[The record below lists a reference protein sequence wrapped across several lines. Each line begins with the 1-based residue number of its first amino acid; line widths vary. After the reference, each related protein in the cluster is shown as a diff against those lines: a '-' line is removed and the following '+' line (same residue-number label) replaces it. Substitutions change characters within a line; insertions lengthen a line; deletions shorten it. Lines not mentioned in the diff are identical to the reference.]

1 MIRLPLAGSSR
12 SYDLE
17 PSKIVAI
24 GLNYREHVKESG
36 AFDHKVLEIPK
47 EPVLFAKT
55 PNVLIGPGHPI
66 VIPAFIKDYAFPEP
80 RVDHEA
86 ELAVVIG
93 RRCKNVG
100 VDEALSYVFGYTC
113 FNDVSQRNIQKTDT
127 SGWFRGK
134 SFDTFGP
141 VGPVVVPAEL
151 FGDPQKKS
159 VRCRVNGVVKQ
170 DGNTADMIFTVAE
183 LIAFV
188 SKNLTLEAGDLLIT
202 GTPPGISPLSHGDV
216 VEIEVEGIG
225 VLRNPVREEG
235 LQ

>member
-1 MIRLPLAGSSR
+1 MIRLPLAGSNR
-12 SYDLE
+12 SYDLQ
-17 PSKIVAI
+17 PSKIIAI

-36 AFDHKVLEIPK
+36 AFENKVLDIPT

-66 VIPAFIKDYAFPEP
+66 VIPAIVKSYAFPVP

-86 ELAVVIG
+86 ELAVIIG
-93 RRCKNVG
+93 RKCKNV
-100 VDEALSYVFGYTC
+100 DIEDALSYVFGYTC
-113 FNDVSQRNIQKTDT
+113 FNDVSQRNIQKSDA

-151 FGDPQKKS
+151 FGDPQAKGI
-159 VRCRVNGVVKQ
+159 RCRVNGVLKQ
-170 DGNTADMIFTVAE
+170 EGSTADMIFPVKQ
-183 LIAFV
+183 LISFV
-188 SKNLTLEAGDLLIT
+188 SRNVSLEAGDLIIT
-202 GTPPGISPLSHGDV
+202 GTPPGISPIMHGDV
-216 VEIEVEGIG
+216 VEVEIDGIG

-235 LQ
+235 RQ